1 MSWAR
6 RWIAQVVLALIASVG
21 LSSCAVSD
29 PTQFYALSRA
39 AAPPAS
45 TASAS
50 VAMSRVDATRIVGIG
65 VGPVTVPGYLDRTQ
79 IVMRTGTDQVQISTF
94 HRWAEPLEDAIAR
107 VLAEEIAARVPTER
121 VVVFPWRG
129 LVARTIQYQ
138 VVVAVLRFDGRP
150 GRDVTLDAR
159 WRILARDGQEL
170 ALRRSTVVQDVE
182 SAGYEPV
189 VAALGRALGTLGQE
203 IATEIRALP
212 RDEEVRR

>member
-1 MSWAR
+1 MTRAH
-6 RWIAQVVLALIASVG
+6 RWIGRSLLALTASIG

-50 VAMSRVDATRIVGIG
+50 IAMSSVDGTGIVGVG
-65 VGPVTVPGYLDRTQ
+65 VGPVTVPGYLDRNQ
-79 IVMRTGTDQVQISTF
+79 IVVRTGTDQVQISTF
-94 HRWAEPLEDAIAR
+94 HRWAEPLEDGVAR
-107 VLAEEIAARVPTER
+107 VLAEEIAVRVPTER
-121 VVVFPWRG
+121 VVLFPWRG
-129 LVARTIQYQ
+129 VAARTIQYQ
-138 VVVAVLRFDGRP
+138 VVVAVLRFDGRQD
-150 GRDVTLDAR
+150 GNVTLDAR

-182 SAGYEPV
+182 SAGYEPL
-189 VAALGRALGTLGQE
+189 VAALGRALGILGQE

-212 RDEEVRR
+212 RGEEARR